1 MSRHPLPFDFP
12 APDGD
17 LFIKLLSGK
26 KKRAHLKNALANA
39 YHSVQKN
46 TNQDVPDMDTT
57 DRALFCGRHVE
68 VVVQARTSIF
78 SCKIYGLFIFVSVS
92 SI

>member
-12 APDGD
+12 APDDD

-26 KKRAHLKNALANA
+26 KKRAHLKSALANA

-57 DRALFCGRHVE
+57 DRALFC
-68 VVVQARTSIF
+68 
-78 SCKIYGLFIFVSVS
+78 
-92 SI
+92 